1 MYHMYQP
8 TPIFFIEKKESD
20 FAKLHF
26 ISSNN
31 STAGS
36 HSRSWEDQT
45 GHHKDTDELAA
56 VISP

>member
-1 MYHMYQP
+1 MYQP

-36 HSRSWEDQT
+36 HSRSWEDQN